1 MPYINK
7 HLSSEMSRYL
17 RMSFIHRGMLDEVKA
32 LERSLT
38 SSGVGRADMVSI
50 IAVSLCVP
58 FLQWAENLRNWRC
71 ETLVSVHDEHQTAV
85 FCMALRITCGMCV
98 CVFVYLKVM
107 GPFKEQF
114 FLIKRTT
121 AESHTCRFI
130 AEWEIG
136 DTIC

>member
-1 MPYINK
+1 
-7 HLSSEMSRYL
+7 
-17 RMSFIHRGMLDEVKA
+17 MLDEVKA
-32 LERSLT
+32 SERSVT

-58 FLQWAENLRNWRC
+58 FLQWAEYLRNWRC
-71 ETLVSVHDEHQTAV
+71 AALFSVQDYHKTV
-85 FCMALRITCGMCV
+85 VCCIALRIRCGMCVYVCV
-98 CVFVYLKVM
+98 CVFVYLKVT

>member
-1 MPYINK
+1 MHGANMKIV
-7 HLSSEMSRYL
+7 E
-17 RMSFIHRGMLDEVKA
+17 
-32 LERSLT
+32 
-38 SSGVGRADMVSI
+38 
-50 IAVSLCVP
+50 CV
-58 FLQWAENLRNWRC
+58 
-71 ETLVSVHDEHQTAV
+71 
-85 FCMALRITCGMCV
+85 CV

-114 FLIKRTT
+114 FLVKRTT

>member
-1 MPYINK
+1 MHGANMKIV
-7 HLSSEMSRYL
+7 E
-17 RMSFIHRGMLDEVKA
+17 
-32 LERSLT
+32 
-38 SSGVGRADMVSI
+38 
-50 IAVSLCVP
+50 CV
-58 FLQWAENLRNWRC
+58 C
-71 ETLVSVHDEHQTAV
+71 V
-85 FCMALRITCGMCV
+85 CV

-114 FLIKRTT
+114 FLVKRTT

>member
-1 MPYINK
+1 
-7 HLSSEMSRYL
+7 
-17 RMSFIHRGMLDEVKA
+17 MSFIHRGMLDEVKA
-32 LERSLT
+32 SERSVT

-71 ETLVSVHDEHQTAV
+71 ETVVSVYDYRQTAV
-85 FCMALRITCGMCV
+85 CCIALCITCGMCVFECACV
-98 CVFVYLKVM
+98 CVFVYLKVT

-114 FLIKRTT
+114 FPIKRTT
-121 AESHTCRFI
+121 AESYTCRFI
-130 AEWEIG
+130 AEWEEG